1 MKMDIRCLI
10 SSLALLP
17 AAWCAEPA
25 NFCQPSPAVAAALE
39 TAAAAS
45 AAVTGPFAALDRA
58 APFLA
63 VRDRYP
69 DDLFSHER
77 YQDAIHEYGIE
88 GHLQLLDKQYAE
100 LESKHKDDLMYRYLV
115 LRAMA
120 GRNTP
125 AAIRGMNELLAQS
138 PEFAPAHQTLA
149 EIYGTEAF
157 RQPDKEQSEKDKY
170 LAACPGGTF
179 TKRPPPIPEVS
190 TLLEQA
196 ERLLAQGGD
205 PDQVIEMTYQG
216 LRDLNW
222 RTQRIRAFD
231 WYSRDYKI
239 EDARQLRLRYWQAWP
254 IEVRCHR
261 KAGRAPAA
269 NQLLARLE
277 RELIT
282 LRAASPGPPYWS
294 AVYTLTQLYLEGGE
308 TERANQKLNE
318 LQHLAADDPDPAE
331 KKLWSGQFEK
341 LRETITQA
349 SK

>member
-1 MKMDIRCLI
+1 MDIRCII
-10 SSLALLP
+10 SSLALFP
-17 AAWCAEPA
+17 AAWCVEPA
-25 NFCQPSPAVAAALE
+25 NFCQPSPEVATALE
-39 TAAAAS
+39 KAETAS
-45 AAVTGPFAALDRA
+45 TAVTGPFAALDRA

-63 VRDRYP
+63 VRDQYP
-69 DDLFSHER
+69 DSLFAHQR

-100 LESKHKDDLMYRYLV
+100 LESKHKDNPMYHYLV
-115 LRAMA
+115 LRAMV

-125 AAIRGMNELLAQS
+125 AAIRGLDEILAQN
-138 PEFAPAHQTLA
+138 PDFAPAHQTLA

-157 RQPDKEQSEKDKY
+157 RQPEKERSEKEKY

-196 ERLLAQGGD
+196 ERLLAEGGD
-205 PDQVIEMTYQG
+205 PDKIIEMTYQG
-216 LRDLNW
+216 LRELNW
-222 RTQRIRAFD
+222 RSQRIRAFD

-239 EDARQLRLRYWQAWP
+239 QDARQLRLRYWQAWP

-261 KAGRAPAA
+261 KAGRAPEA

-282 LRAASPGPPYWS
+282 LRAVSPGPQYWN
-294 AVYTLTQLYLEGGE
+294 AVYTLAQLSIEGGE
-308 TERANQKLNE
+308 TDRASQKLNE
-318 LQHLAADDPDPAE
+318 LQELARDDQDPAE
-331 KKLWSGQFEK
+331 QKRLGGQLEK
-341 LRETITQA
+341 LRATVAQA
-349 SK
+349 SR